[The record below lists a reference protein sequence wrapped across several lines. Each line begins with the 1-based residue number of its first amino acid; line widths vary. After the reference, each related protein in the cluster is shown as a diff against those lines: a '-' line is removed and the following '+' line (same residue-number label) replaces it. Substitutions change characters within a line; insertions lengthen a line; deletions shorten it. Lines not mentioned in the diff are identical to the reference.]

1 MIKKVFIDGEEGTT
15 GLQIYERL
23 EKHPNI
29 EVIKI
34 HPSKRK
40 DLSEKKEM
48 MKKARGHMIPYS
60 SCFTPYLDDIE
71 KFIES
76 KI

>member
-34 HPSKRK
+34 DPNKRK
-40 DLSEKKEM
+40 NLLEIILLFSNN
-48 MKKARGHMIPYS
+48 AAITL
-60 SCFTPYLDDIE
+60 FTEIIDVTLEDIINNDD
-71 KFIES
+71 
-76 KI
+76 

>member
-29 EVIKI
+29 EVLKLILIK
-34 HPSKRK
+34 
-40 DLSEKKEM
+40 
-48 MKKARGHMIPYS
+48 
-60 SCFTPYLDDIE
+60 E
-71 KFIES
+71 KFIRE
-76 KI
+76 KGNDEKG

>member
-34 HPSKRK
+34 HPNKRK
-40 DLSEKKEM
+40 NLLEKKEM
-48 MKKARGHMIPYS
+48 MKNYLLLLKKIPI
-60 SCFTPYLDDIE
+60 TLM
-71 KFIES
+71 
-76 KI
+76 

>member
-34 HPSKRK
+34 HPNKTVSYTHLRAH
-40 DLSEKKEM
+40 E
-48 MKKARGHMIPYS
+48 
-60 SCFTPYLDDIE
+60 T
-71 KFIES
+71 
-76 KI
+76 